1 MSEFRVIRPSDRLP
15 DTASGAMRREA
26 AVSNAVVG
34 AGALWFGYVE
44 LAPGAVSAVHHHGES
59 ESAIYVISGLARF
72 WSGADLSESHDAEA
86 GDFVWVPPH
95 EVHVEANRSDTEPV
109 RMAVARSTQE
119 AIVVNLPDPRAPPPE
134 GPDRPAGAQP

>member
-1 MSEFRVIRPSDRLP
+1 MAGFRVIRPSDRLP

-26 AVSNAVVG
+26 AVSDELVG

-59 ESAIYVISGLARF
+59 ESAIYVISGSARF
-72 WSGADLSESHDAEA
+72 WSGPELSQSHDAEA

-109 RMAVARSTQE
+109 RMAVARSTQK
-119 AIVVNLPDPRAPPPE
+119 AIVVNLPNPEGWPPE
-134 GPDRPAGAQP
+134 GT

>member
-1 MSEFRVIRPSDRLP
+1 MSGFRVIRPSDRLP

-26 AVSNAVVG
+26 AVSNALVG

-59 ESAIYVISGLARF
+59 ESAIYVISGHARF
-72 WSGADLSESHDAEA
+72 WSGADLSESHDAEP

-95 EVHVEANRSDTEPV
+95 LVHVEMNTSATEPV
-109 RMAVARSTQE
+109 RMVVARSTQ
-119 AIVVNLPDPRAPPPE
+119 ASLTFNLPTPE
-134 GPDRPAGAQP
+134 GWRPE

>member
-1 MSEFRVIRPSDRLP
+1 MSEFRVIRPLDRLP

-59 ESAIYVISGLARF
+59 ESAIYVISGHARF
-72 WSGADLSESHDAEA
+72 WSGAGLSQSYDAEA

-119 AIVVNLPDPRAPPPE
+119 AIVVNLPDPREASDHE
-134 GPDRPAGAQP
+134 ATNMTR

>member
-59 ESAIYVISGLARF
+59 ESAIYVISG
-72 WSGADLSESHDAEA
+72 
-86 GDFVWVPPH
+86 
-95 EVHVEANRSDTEPV
+95 
-109 RMAVARSTQE
+109 
-119 AIVVNLPDPRAPPPE
+119 
-134 GPDRPAGAQP
+134 

>member
-1 MSEFRVIRPSDRLP
+1 MGAFRVIRPSDRLP

-26 AVSNAVVG
+26 AVSDELVG

-59 ESAIYVISGLARF
+59 ESAIYVISGSARF
-72 WSGADLSESHDAEA
+72 WLGAELSRSHDADA

-109 RMAVARSTQE
+109 RMAVARSTQQ
-119 AIVVNLPDPRAPPPE
+119 AIVVNLPNPE
-134 GPDRPAGAQP
+134 GWPRRG

>member
-1 MSEFRVIRPSDRLP
+1 MGGFRVIRPSDRLP

-26 AVSNAVVG
+26 AVSDALVG

-44 LAPGAVSAVHHHGES
+44 LAAGAVSAVHHHGES
-59 ESAIYVISGLARF
+59 ESAIYVISGSARF
-72 WSGADLSESHDAEA
+72 WSGAELSQSHDAEA

-109 RMAVARSTQE
+109 RMAGARAAPI
-119 AIVVNLPDPRAPPPE
+119 AIVVNLPDPREPMPE
-134 GPDRPAGAQP
+134 EPSHAQP

>member
-1 MSEFRVIRPSDRLP
+1 MGGFRVIRPPDRLP

-26 AVSNAVVG
+26 AVSDDLVG

-59 ESAIYVISGLARF
+59 ESAIYVISGSARF
-72 WSGADLSESHDAEA
+72 WSGADLSRSHDADA

-109 RMAVARSTQE
+109 RMAVARSTQK
-119 AIVVNLPDPRAPPPE
+119 AIVVNLPNPE
-134 GPDRPAGAQP
+134 GWPEGFQRC

>member
-1 MSEFRVIRPSDRLP
+1 MSGFRVIRPPDRLP

-26 AVSNAVVG
+26 AVSSAVVG
-34 AGALWFGYVE
+34 AGMLWFGYVE

-59 ESAIYVISGLARF
+59 ESAIYVISGQARF
-72 WSGADLSESHDAEA
+72 WSGTELSVCHDAEA

-119 AIVVNLPDPRAPPPE
+119 AIVVNLPDPREAPE
-134 GPDRPAGAQP
+134 GSNPEGA

>member
-1 MSEFRVIRPSDRLP
+1 MSGFRVIRPSDRLP

-26 AVSNAVVG
+26 AVSDALVG

-44 LAPGAVSAVHHHGES
+44 LAPGAVSAVHHHGDS
-59 ESAIYVISGLARF
+59 ESAIYVISGYARF
-72 WSGADLSESHDAEA
+72 WSGADLSQSYDAEA

-119 AIVVNLPDPRAPPPE
+119 AIVVNLPDPRKAP
-134 GPDRPAGAQP
+134 GGAI

>member
-1 MSEFRVIRPSDRLP
+1 MGEFRVIRPADRIA

-26 AVSNAVVG
+26 AVSKATVG
-34 AGALWFGYVE
+34 AESLWFGYAE

-59 ESAIYVISGLARF
+59 ESSIYVISGQARF
-72 WSGADLSESHDAEA
+72 LSGADLAQAHDAEA

-95 EVHVEANRSDTEPV
+95 EVHVEINRSDTEPV

-119 AIVVNLPDPRAPPPE
+119 AIVVNLGHLDQWPLVS
-134 GPDRPAGAQP
+134 PAEAS

>member
-1 MSEFRVIRPSDRLP
+1 MSGFRVIRPSDRLP

-26 AVSNAVVG
+26 AVSNVLVG

-59 ESAIYVISGLARF
+59 ESAIYVISGSARF

-95 EVHVEANRSDTEPV
+95 EVHVEANRSTTEPV
-109 RMAVARSTQE
+109 RMAVARSTQT
-119 AIVVNLPDPRAPPPE
+119 AIVVNLPNPE
-134 GPDRPAGAQP
+134 GWPARAK

>member
-1 MSEFRVIRPSDRLP
+1 MGGFRVIRPSDRQP

-26 AVSNAVVG
+26 AVSDALVG
-34 AGALWFGYVE
+34 AGVLWFGYVE

-59 ESAIYVISGLARF
+59 ESAIYVISGQARF
-72 WSGADLSESHDAEA
+72 WTGPDLSEPHDAEA

-95 EVHVEANRSDTEPV
+95 EVHVETNRSDAEPV

-119 AIVVNLPDPRAPPPE
+119 AIVVNLPTPE
-134 GPDRPAGAQP
+134 GWLPR

>member
-1 MSEFRVIRPSDRLP
+1 MAGFRVIRPSDRLS

-26 AVSNAVVG
+26 AVSDALVG

-59 ESAIYVISGLARF
+59 ESAIYVISGSARF
-72 WSGADLSESHDAEA
+72 WSGAELSESHDADA

-95 EVHVEANRSDTEPV
+95 EVHVEANRSTTEPV
-109 RMAVARSTQE
+109 RMAVARSTQK
-119 AIVVNLPDPRAPPPE
+119 AVVVNLPNPE
-134 GPDRPAGAQP
+134 GWPAKAE

>member
-26 AVSNAVVG
+26 AISDALVG

-59 ESAIYVISGLARF
+59 ESAIYVISGTARF
-72 WSGADLSESHDAEA
+72 WSGVDLSQSHDADA

-109 RMAVARSTQE
+109 RMAVARSTQK
-119 AIVVNLPDPRAPPPE
+119 AIVVNLPDPE
-134 GPDRPAGAQP
+134 GWPAKAQ

>member
-1 MSEFRVIRPSDRLP
+1 MGGFRVIRPSDRLP

-26 AVSNAVVG
+26 AVSDALVG

-44 LAPGAVSAVHHHGES
+44 LTPGAVSAVHHHGES
-59 ESAIYVISGLARF
+59 ESAIYVISGSARF
-72 WSGADLSESHDAEA
+72 WSGADLSQSHDAKA

-119 AIVVNLPDPRAPPPE
+119 AIVVNLPDPREPMPE
-134 GPDRPAGAQP
+134 EPSHAQP

>member
-59 ESAIYVISGLARF
+59 ESAIYVISGHARF
-72 WSGADLSESHDAEA
+72 WSGADLSESHDAEP

-119 AIVVNLPDPRAPPPE
+119 AIVVNLPDPREASDHE
-134 GPDRPAGAQP
+134 ANNMTR